1 MILGVEMKRN
11 NLLLRSSLIVFAAL
25 LFCAQLIADD
35 ASVIAGIKN
44 LKTPRPNYFSGGQPT
59 GEQLTALAG
68 TGVKHVINLRPTLET
83 PKLDETS
90 LVADRGMSYH
100 SLPVD
105 GAAGLTLSN
114 VKAFDQ
120 LLKQAGDEKV
130 FLHCASGNR
139 VGALM
144 ALRALLIYGESTD
157 VAIAQGKAWGLTR
170 LEPELRRLMG
180 AL

>member
-1 MILGVEMKRN
+1 MILGVEMNRN
-11 NLLLRSSLIVFAAL
+11 NLLLRNSLIVFAAL

-44 LKTPRPNYFSGGQPT
+44 LKTPGPNYFSGSQPT

-68 TGVKHVINLRPTLET
+68 AGVKHVINLRPASET
-83 PKLDETS
+83 PKLDEAS
-90 LVADRGMSYH
+90 LVSGRGMNYY

-105 GAAGLTLSN
+105 GAAGLILNN
-114 VKAFDQ
+114 VKALDQ
-120 LLKQAGDEKV
+120 LFKQAGDEKV

-144 ALRALLIYGESTD
+144 ALRASLIYGEITD
-157 VAIAQGKAWGLTR
+157 AAIVQGKAWGLTR

>member
-1 MILGVEMKRN
+1 MKRN
-11 NLLLRSSLIVFAAL
+11 SLLAKSSLIAFAAL
-25 LFCAQLIADD
+25 LFCAQLIASD
-35 ASVIAGIKN
+35 ANIIAGIKN
-44 LKTPRPNYFSGGQPT
+44 LKTPGPNYFSGGQPSD
-59 GEQLTALAG
+59 EQLTALVGA
-68 TGVKHVINLRPTLET
+68 GVKHVINLRPASET
-83 PKLDETS
+83 PKLDEAS
-90 LVADRGMSYH
+90 LVADKAMIYH

-114 VKAFDQ
+114 VKALDQ
-120 LLKQAGDEKV
+120 LFKQAGDEKV

-144 ALRALLIYGESTD
+144 ALRASLIYGEGTD
-157 VAIAQGKAWGLTR
+157 AAIAQGKAWGLTR

>member
-1 MILGVEMKRN
+1 MKRN
-11 NLLLRSSLIVFAAL
+11 NLLLGNSLIAFSAL
-25 LFCAQLIADD
+25 LFCVQLIADD
-35 ASVIAGIKN
+35 VSVIAGIKN
-44 LKTPRPNYFSGGQPT
+44 LKTPGPNYFSGGQPT
-59 GEQLTALAG
+59 DEQFAALAG
-68 TGVKHVINLRPTLET
+68 TGVKHVINLRPTSET
-83 PKLDETS
+83 PKLDEAG
-90 LVADRGMSYH
+90 LVADRGMNYH

-120 LLKQAGDEKV
+120 LLKKVGDEKV
-130 FLHCASGNR
+130 FLHCSSGNR

-144 ALRALLIYGESTD
+144 ALRTSLIYGESTD
-157 VAIAQGKAWGLTR
+157 AAITQGKAWGLTR

>member
-1 MILGVEMKRN
+1 MKKN
-11 NLLLRSSLIVFAAL
+11 NLLLRNSLIAFAVL
-25 LFCAQLIADD
+25 LFCAQLIASDVG
-35 ASVIAGIKN
+35 VIAGIKS
-44 LKTPRPNYFSGGQPT
+44 LKTPGPNYYSGGQPSD
-59 GEQLTALAG
+59 EQLTALAG
-68 TGVKHVINLRPTLET
+68 AGVKHVINLRPASET
-83 PKLDETS
+83 PKLDEAS

-114 VKAFDQ
+114 VKALDQ

-144 ALRALLIYGESTD
+144 ALRASLIYGESTD
-157 VAIAQGKAWGLTR
+157 AAIAQGKAWGLTR